1 MLQSP
6 IAAQPARSSAAS
18 PAHSGPEIPPHAS
31 AASLPPLSDMTISQ
45 LLLAKRDGQ
54 CASKDVWEMLISL
67 NTTAGRELLDS
78 CRMAA
83 ETHHEAMAFTM
94 ATLFC
99 SPAQERTLA
108 GLDEAGIFI
117 DPARREH
124 LRPSDAALLMSDEGL
139 QLWLRFAASPSAYPS
154 VFVDSILNETSSAEP
169 EDSLASALKV
179 LVISGRD
186 KTNDVAVSE
195 IPGNF
200 HLPLSHLCCRVA
212 PQWLPSLLE
221 FGTDPNQLTANGV
234 PLVATAMAAQA
245 ERLRL
250 TGHDLLTPHAS
261 LYQLASMLRSHGARL
276 SLRSRTGAPP
286 VMLLALNG
294 YCAAAEALLSAGA
307 DCNATADNVNGNT
320 LMHSLAAATHLG
332 PHSFSAFFLLT
343 LALRYGGD
351 FDQPNHDGVAARAL
365 VSESLAQYLRVSQ
378 TMVASTR
385 ERARCCISTAPRP
398 HSRNAGSHVPSF
410 ITTFAAQA
418 SRLCA
423 RGHDPLLPHESLFR
437 LAISLQRDGADLGQR
452 HADGTPPVLWLTR
465 RGYCGAAEV
474 LLALCPNAN
483 VPGREGHTLM
493 HALAAATRAPDGAT
507 LADYMLT
514 TALRYGGDPTL
525 TNRSGI
531 TALSFLSA
539 DQSRFVRAGFAL
551 ITATR
556 KSAHETVTRRH
567 PPIVQPAD
575 EPMRHSAASL

>member
-1 MLQSP
+1 MT
-6 IAAQPARSSAAS
+6 
-18 PAHSGPEIPPHAS
+18 
-31 AASLPPLSDMTISQ
+31 LSR

-54 CASKDVWEMLISL
+54 CASKDVWEMLINV

-78 CRMAA
+78 CRIAA
-83 ETHHEAMAFTM
+83 ETHHQAMAFTM

-108 GLDEAGIFI
+108 RLDEAGIFI
-117 DPARREH
+117 DPTRREH

-154 VFVDSILNETSSAEP
+154 VFVDSILNETTSTEP
-169 EDSLASALKV
+169 EGPLASALRV
-179 LVISGRD
+179 LVVSGRD

-250 TGHDLLTPHAS
+250 TGHDLLTPHVS

-276 SLRSRTGAPP
+276 SQYGRTRSPP
-286 VMLLALNG
+286 AMLLALNG
-294 YCAAAEALLSAGA
+294 YCAAAEALLSTGA
-307 DCNATADNVNGNT
+307 DCNVTADNMKGNT

-351 FDQPNHDGVAARAL
+351 LDRPNHDGVKARAL
-365 VSESLAQYLRVSQ
+365 VSKSLAQYLQVSQ

-385 ERARCCISTAPRP
+385 ERARCCISNAPRP
-398 HSRNAGSHVPSF
+398 LSRNASRDVPPF
-410 ITTFAAQA
+410 IATFAAEA
-418 SRLCA
+418 GRLCA
-423 RGHDPLLPHESLFR
+423 RGHDPLLPHESLFQ
-437 LAISLQRDGADLGQR
+437 LGMSLQRNGADLGQR
-452 HADGTPPVLWLTR
+452 HADGIPPVLWLTR

-556 KSAHETVTRRH
+556 KRAHETVARRH
-567 PPIVQPAD
+567 QPIVQPAD
-575 EPMRHSAASL
+575 EPMRHSAAFI